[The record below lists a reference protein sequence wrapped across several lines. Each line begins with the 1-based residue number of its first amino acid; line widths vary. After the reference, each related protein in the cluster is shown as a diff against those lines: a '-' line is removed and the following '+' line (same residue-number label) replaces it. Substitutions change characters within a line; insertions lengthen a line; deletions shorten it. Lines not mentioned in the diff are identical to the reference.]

1 MLLVDVIYIY
11 LGQFDNDF
19 NWKIADTRESGPSY
33 VLHRQVN
40 HEITKLLSRASSL
53 VTPWSAVGLL
63 LPPKG
68 YKLATS
74 QDCIA
79 VADELGTQH

>member
-1 MLLVDVIYIY
+1 MISIGGLPVPEREDLVMYFIDK
-11 LGQFDNDF
+11 LGEV
-19 NWKIADTRESGPSY
+19 KP
-33 VLHRQVN
+33 
-40 HEITKLLSRASSL
+40 EITKLLSRASSL